1 MYSGGRGST
10 ISCFELFAVRDDSGH
25 VHFSFCPPTS
35 WFVPLRWTEPR
46 TRRVIPDLEA
56 RHLGCDLTCFLVFAE
71 FLILLENL
79 GSISILVFFFFFLL
93 LQADN
98 KHGHFTPKCLT
109 RIIIPLSFIRAER
122 PVPGMP
128 SEYRKPHVWQGSH
141 PAGANVAFHARK
153 WPRV

>member
-1 MYSGGRGST
+1 MEVQFLASSYLPYVMTRTMYIFPSVHHIMVCSFEVDGATDEEGHSRSGSSSFRMRSDML
-10 ISCFELFAVRDDSGH
+10 SCLCGVPDFTRK
-25 VHFSFCPPTS
+25 S
-35 WFVPLRWTEPR
+35 WVDFNPR
-46 TRRVIPDLEA
+46 
-56 RHLGCDLTCFLVFAE
+56 
-71 FLILLENL
+71 
-79 GSISILVFFFFFLL
+79 FFFFFLL

-141 PAGANVAFHARK
+141 PAGASVAFHARK